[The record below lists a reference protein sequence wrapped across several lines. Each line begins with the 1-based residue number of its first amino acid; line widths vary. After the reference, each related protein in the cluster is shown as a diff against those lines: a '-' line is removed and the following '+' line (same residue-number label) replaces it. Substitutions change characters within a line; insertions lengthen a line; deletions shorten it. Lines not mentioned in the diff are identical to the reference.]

1 LITWIK
7 KITGFWLIVILPMLF
22 VIIYY
27 TFFAANRYV
36 SETVVT
42 VRQANNSAVSA
53 VSGLAML
60 AGVSPSSR
68 EDVLFLREYIHS
80 LDMLKILDKKLA
92 VRSAYEA
99 QKSDPFFR
107 LYGWMSKEWFLW
119 YYRNRVEVV
128 YDDMTGL
135 LRIRTEAFTAE
146 QAQAINKAILS
157 ESERFV
163 NELSHR
169 MSRDQMAFAEDELK
183 IAKER
188 YMLDKSALV
197 SFQNTHAVFD
207 PVAQAQAKASLFEEL
222 DSTIAKKEAELGA
235 MLSYLQES
243 APQVVA
249 LRSEITALKVQA
261 SKEKGKIA
269 SVSGGEKLNS
279 LASNYQ
285 DLVLEAGFAEDA
297 YKVALTSVEKTRIE
311 ASEKVKQL
319 AVIQSPILPETAE
332 YPKRLYNLIT
342 IFIFLLLLA
351 GITRLIKAT
360 IEDHKY

>member
-1 LITWIK
+1 M
-7 KITGFWLIVILPMLF
+7 IVIVPMIF
-22 VIIYY
+22 AIIYY
-27 TFFAANRYV
+27 SFFAANRYV

-80 LDMLKILDKKLA
+80 LDMLAILDKKLS

-99 QKSDPFFR
+99 QKNDPFFR

-169 MSRDQMAFAEDELK
+169 LSREQMVFAEEELK

-188 YMLDKSALV
+188 YTLDKNALV

-235 MLSYLQES
+235 LLSYLQES

-249 LRSEITALKVQA
+249 LRSEIAALKVQA
-261 SKEKGKIA
+261 QKEKGKIA
-269 SVSGGEKLNS
+269 SVNGGEKLNS

-285 DLVLEAGFAEDA
+285 DLVIEAGFAEDA

-319 AVIQSPILPETAE
+319 AVIQSPILPESAE

-342 IFIFLLLLA
+342 IFVFLLLLA
-351 GITRLIKAT
+351 GIARLIKAT

>member
-1 LITWIK
+1 MVIVPM
-7 KITGFWLIVILPMLF
+7 GFV
-22 VIIYY
+22 VIYY
-27 TFFAANRYV
+27 TFFAADRYV

-42 VRQANNSAVSA
+42 VRQANNPVASAA
-53 VSGLAML
+53 SGLAML

-80 LDMLKILDKKLA
+80 LDMLNILDNKLN
-92 VRSAYEA
+92 VRAAYET

-107 LYGWMSKEWFLW
+107 LYGWMSQEWYLW

-135 LRIRTEAFTAE
+135 LRIRTEAFTPQ
-146 QAQAINKAILS
+146 QAHAINEGILS

-169 MSRDQMAFAEDELK
+169 MSREQMAFAEGELK

-188 YMLDKSALV
+188 YAHDKNALLA
-197 SFQNTHAVFD
+197 FQNVHGVFD
-207 PVAQAQAKASLFEEL
+207 PVSQAQAKASLSEEL
-222 DSTIAKKEAELGA
+222 DAVIAKKEAELGA

-249 LRSEITALKVQA
+249 LRSEISALKIQ
-261 SKEKGKIA
+261 SQKEKGQI
-269 SVSGGEKLNS
+269 VSGSGGVKLNTLVS
-279 LASNYQ
+279 RYQ
-285 DLVLEAGFAEDA
+285 DLVIEAGFAEDA
-297 YKVALTSVEKTRIE
+297 YKVALVSVEKTRIE
-311 ASEKVKQL
+311 ASQKIKQL
-319 AVIQSPILPETAE
+319 AVIQSPILPEIAE
-332 YPKRLYNLIT
+332 YPKRLYNVVT
-342 IFIFLLLLA
+342 IFLFLLLLA
-351 GITRLIKAT
+351 GIARLVKAT